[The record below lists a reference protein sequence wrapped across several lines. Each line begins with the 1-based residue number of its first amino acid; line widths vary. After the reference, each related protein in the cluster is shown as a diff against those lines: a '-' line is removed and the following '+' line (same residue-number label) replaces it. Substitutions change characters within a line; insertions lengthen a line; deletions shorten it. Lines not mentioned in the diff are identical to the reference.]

1 MLFFDESIP
10 VKFLGA
16 FDLTREAGWIYT
28 KERNSYYTLSI
39 RINGNT
45 DFYIGNEIINANIG
59 DILMIPPNLNYS
71 QHTDGERIL
80 AIHFNCLKYLNAET
94 IVKQSVKDWETIC
107 NIFTE
112 IYTIYANK
120 PKGWYYKASSLLYEL
135 LFSLYN
141 ETEETQR
148 HIDDNID
155 IGAEYLERHYTDHS
169 ITVAKLAD
177 ISGYSEAYFRRLF
190 FKRFGVTPSS
200 RIDYLRIERAKRLL
214 EAGEHNM
221 SEIAEHIGI
230 SDPKY
235 FSTWFKKHT
244 GISPRD
250 YLNHLVG

>member
-1 MLFFDESIP
+1 MRNFNDSIYGNICIIP
-10 VKFLGA
+10 K
-16 FDLTREAGWIYT
+16 IY
-28 KERNSYYTLSI
+28 KNSYYTLSI
-39 RINGNT
+39 RINGST
-45 DFYIGNEIINANIG
+45 DFYINNEIINVGVG
-59 DILMIPPNLNYS
+59 DILLIPPTLNYS
-71 QHTDGERIL
+71 QYTDGERIF

-94 IVKQSVKDWETIC
+94 IVKQSIKDWDAVC
-107 NIFTE
+107 KLFTDT
-112 IYTIYANK
+112 YNLYAQK

-135 LFSLYN
+135 LFLVYN
-141 ETEETQR
+141 EAEETQR

-190 FKRFGVTPSS
+190 FKRFGATPSA

-230 SDPKY
+230 STP
-235 FSTWFKKHT
+235 SAT
-244 GISPRD
+244 
-250 YLNHLVG
+250 